1 MTITRMRLVAAAGA
15 VLVLAAGCGSGSS
28 NSSVR
33 TADKAGGAAQGGV
46 PAADLNAKQQ
56 PPAAP
61 AKLAPVNRSLIFT
74 GTVTVR
80 VSNVDDAVAKADQ
93 RATAAGGF
101 VAGED
106 RTDDNDRSRAT
117 LTLRVP
123 SERFAAVV
131 DQLAAIGTPE
141 SRKLST
147 EDVTDQMVDLD
158 ARIRTGE
165 ASVARVRDLMGKAAT
180 ITEIVSLESELSRR
194 EADLESLKSRKAKL
208 DDSTTL
214 STITLTLLGPAA
226 AVPTKSTGFL
236 AGLSAGWRAFVVSMQ
251 VLLTVLGALLPWLV
265 LLGVPAIALLLYLR
279 RTRRRAPEPTA

>member
-1 MTITRMRLVAAAGA
+1 LAGA
-15 VLVLAAGCGSGSS
+15 VLVLATGCGSGSS
-28 NSSVR
+28 GNSSVHS
-33 TADKAGGAAQGGV
+33 TEKAGGAAQGGV

-61 AKLAPVNRSLIFT
+61 ARLAPANRSLIFT

-80 VSNVDDAVAKADQ
+80 VSNVDDAATTAGQ

-106 RTDDNDRSRAT
+106 RTDDRDRSQAT

-123 SERFAAVV
+123 SERFSTVV
-131 DQLAAIGTPE
+131 DQVAAIGTAE

-165 ASVARVRDLMGKAAT
+165 ASVARVRDLMGKATT
-180 ITEIVSLESELSRR
+180 ITEIVSLESELARR
-194 EADLESLKSRKAKL
+194 EADLESLKTRKAKL

-226 AVPTKSTGFL
+226 AVPAKSGFL
-236 AGLSAGWRAFVVSMQ
+236 AGLGAGWRAFVVSMQ
-251 VLLTVLGALLPWLV
+251 VLLTVLGAVLPWLV
-265 LLGVPAIALLLYLR
+265 LFGVPAIALLLYLR
-279 RTRRRAPEPTA
+279 RMRRRAPEPTA